1 MLRSNSKVVV
11 DPDALRAEIERRT
24 ALTELQAHPAL
35 YTALSERERIAERR
49 LAEWERD
56 QDRIG
61 RRRRLENAKKGELRE
76 QRTEAKLSKAE
87 HQDRQWFQQALSAR
101 RRASAPEAQ
110 LARVFRR
117 NTITARTLYGV
128 VVFGMLWASIN
139 VQGNLVPDRNP
150 GNPLFWLSFG
160 IEAMFSVPL
169 ILIMIHAQTASELG
183 EETDRGVIVLLE
195 LALLSSSIAL
205 NAGPHYFAGDIG
217 RGAEYSAAPIMI
229 GVAIWLH
236 AWLARRY
243 ARLVK
248 KTLARIS
255 SGARAEFVQEALDVP
270 AAPASPGDLAP
281 LDSQHAA
288 KCDPLALAIASA
300 PQARTSAI
308 QEHAP
313 TPARKSA
320 FADATRDANSQP
332 KTTNGSGTPC
342 AVDAAEIPRTAS
354 SLEGRGASQLAQ
366 DDAVAEATPE
376 PAKTKSSGE
385 PAQVGERFART
396 DPAPREGAST
406 LPHASPSPVDRGA
419 ELAHAGVAIQ
429 RPSPKVPS
437 ATNSANA
444 GHPTAA
450 LVRPLPMQQPDDSP
464 DEFDQLAHRILTADL
479 IKKKSPE
486 QIAVVLRMLDQGRP
500 HAEITRATATG
511 YAGGIHHKTI
521 KKIADAAEQVKVPV
535 RAVR

>member
-35 YTALSERERIAERR
+35 YTALSDRERAAERK

-76 QRTEAKLSKAE
+76 QRTEAKLAKAE
-87 HQDRQWFQQALSAR
+87 HQDRQWFQRALSAR

-117 NTITARTLYGV
+117 NTITARTLYSV

-195 LALLSSSIAL
+195 LALLSGSIAL
-205 NAGPHYFAGDIG
+205 NAGPHYFAGNIG
-217 RGAEYSAAPIMI
+217 RGAEYSAAPVMI

-255 SGARAEFVQEALDVP
+255 SDVKAGFAQETLDVP
-270 AAPASPGDLAP
+270 VTSAPGDLAP
-281 LDSQHAA
+281 LDSHHAA
-288 KCDPLALAIASA
+288 KCDPLALVIASA
-300 PQARTSAI
+300 PQARTSAVR
-308 QEHAP
+308 EPAP
-313 TPARKSA
+313 TPVGKSA

-332 KTTNGSGTPC
+332 KNTNGSGTPC
-342 AVDAAEIPRTAS
+342 AADAAEALRTAS
-354 SLEGRGASQLAQ
+354 SPEVRGASQLAQ
-366 DDAVAEATPE
+366 DDAIAEATPE

-385 PAQVGERFART
+385 PAQVGEEFART
-396 DPAPREGAST
+396 DSAPRDGAST
-406 LPHASPSPVDRGA
+406 LPHASPSPFHRGA
-419 ELAHAGVAIQ
+419 EPAHAGAIPQ
-429 RPSPKVPS
+429 RPAPKVPS
-437 ATNSANA
+437 ATNSAGA
-444 GHPTAA
+444 EHSTASV
-450 LVRPLPMQQPDDSP
+450 VRPLPIQQPDDSP
-464 DEFDQLAHRILTADL
+464 DEFDQLAHRILSADL

-486 QIAVVLRMLDQGRP
+486 QVAVVLRMLDQGRP